1 MSHLFWVCFA
11 IILNDIVLTCADS
24 FKIPT
29 ATGLRSFRMKS
40 SNREATGN
48 VHTITLDQVL

>member
-11 IILNDIVLTCADS
+11 TILNDLVLTCADS
-24 FKIPT
+24 LKIPT
-29 ATGLRSFRMKS
+29 ATGLRSFRMKN

-48 VHTITLDQVL
+48 VHTITPDQVL

>member
-11 IILNDIVLTCADS
+11 TILNDLVLACADS

-29 ATGLRSFRMKS
+29 ATGLRSFRMKAL
-40 SNREATGN
+40 NREATGN
-48 VHTITLDQVL
+48 VHTITLNQVI